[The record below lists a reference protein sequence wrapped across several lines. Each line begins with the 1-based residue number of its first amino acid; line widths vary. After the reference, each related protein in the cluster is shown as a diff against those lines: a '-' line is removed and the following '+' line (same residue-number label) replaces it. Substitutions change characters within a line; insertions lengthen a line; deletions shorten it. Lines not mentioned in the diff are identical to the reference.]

1 MVKRLF
7 ILNTLIVLIVGAH
20 IAVVWFGFERV
31 RLFSKK
37 KYLINRKRSSNDQ
50 TDKVSVASA
59 CAVCSFSSC
68 SCDQPTWNP
77 QGNSHHI
84 ADRKKPSC
92 KDSLTPK
99 SIPKF
104 TTMPFKANSSYSYQR
119 GYKQD
124 EPEKK
129 QKKKWKL
136 QKIAEKA
143 MEAILIATISFA
155 FAEVSLT
162 MLILLL

>member
-1 MVKRLF
+1 
-7 ILNTLIVLIVGAH
+7 
-20 IAVVWFGFERV
+20 
-31 RLFSKK
+31 
-37 KYLINRKRSSNDQ
+37 
-50 TDKVSVASA
+50 
-59 CAVCSFSSC
+59 
-68 SCDQPTWNP
+68 
-77 QGNSHHI
+77 
-84 ADRKKPSC
+84 
-92 KDSLTPK
+92 
-99 SIPKF
+99 
-104 TTMPFKANSSYSYQR
+104 MPFKANSSYSYQR